1 MAQRDGSGQ
10 RKVRLMSAWV
20 GAGIAVLAVG
30 LFTSPWITLLGACI
44 IGSTPVWFTLRM
56 ALAAPRRPPMQ
67 RHHVYG
73 EDLRRLIER
82 VPPGS
87 PSRERRED
95 EHKR

>member
-1 MAQRDGSGQ
+1 
-10 RKVRLMSAWV
+10 MSAWV
-20 GAGIAVLAVG
+20 SAGIVVLVVG

-56 ALAAPRRPPMQ
+56 ALAAPRRPPSK
-67 RHHVYG
+67 RPDVYG
-73 EDLRRLIER
+73 DDLMRVIER

-87 PSRERRED
+87 QSEARRGD